1 MERRG
6 ANAAIPTVGCY
17 PLQDLVDSDQFNPIY
32 EKQCR
37 IYTHEC
43 DVPRPAATWMAA
55 SPSAVSPRTVGHR
68 ATRAP
73 AHGAGTCK
81 STRIDGTRQSAAAV
95 VVRLLPCVDTGTHAV
110 GTASV
115 DRAGHNQLKT
125 WPKTAIC
132 IA

>member
-55 SPSAVSPRTVGHR
+55 LPSAVSPRTVGHR

-81 STRIDGTRQSAAAV
+81 LTRIDGTRQSAAAV